1 MGKLLS
7 GPVASGAAV
16 AQTSRLVARFGIEWN
31 LTMLGGGGNPAA
43 WYEVDGRRSGHDAT
57 GWAAGIT
64 ALAQGNDYIGLEV
77 GTTVE
82 PAADAWWAPIDTVSN
97 SENGFERVYQGSALL
112 LSWPIDLAPGE
123 LREFRVRHVVRTTR
137 DHALEEA
144 DADAARTLPDDI
156 VVRPA

>member
-1 MGKLLS
+1 M
-7 GPVASGAAV
+7 
-16 AQTSRLVARFGIEWN
+16 
-31 LTMLGGGGNPAA
+31 
-43 WYEVDGRRSGHDAT
+43 
-57 GWAAGIT
+57 
-64 ALAQGNDYIGLEV
+64 LEV
-77 GTTVE
+77 STAIE

-123 LREFRVRHVVRTTR
+123 LREFRVRHVVQTTR

-144 DADAARTLPDDI
+144 DADAPSTPPDDI